1 MARDSVTRRSTY
13 FRRRCTGQIM
23 LLEVTRERPAVLPA
37 DRATLLI
44 EHAAEVVT
52 LGWSFGDGARGGLWQ
67 GDPGLI
73 HDGAIAIGG
82 DGRVLA
88 VGPTAR
94 VRDAVDLAPKARI
107 YNASGCSII
116 PGLIDAYAEAMV
128 PDAAEPSP
136 GRSGS
141 RRQRVRPA
149 ADPILDALSL
159 SERDLIAMLWRRL

>member
-1 MARDSVTRRSTY
+1 
-13 FRRRCTGQIM
+13 M

-44 EHAAEVVT
+44 EHASEVVT

-88 VGPTAR
+88 VGPSAR
-94 VRDAVDLAPKARI
+94 VRDAVDLSPKARI
-107 YNASGCSII
+107 YNASGCAII
-116 PGLIDAYAEAMV
+116 PGFIDACAEVVVA
-128 PDAAEPSP
+128 DDEAPSSA
-136 GRSGS
+136 RSS
-141 RRQRVRPA
+141 PRRHGVRPA
-149 ADPILDALSL
+149 ADPLPDTLAL
-159 SERDLIAMLWRRL
+159 SERDLVAALWRRL